1 MTGDTIRDRGVDASL
16 LAADGRG
23 WCSND
28 RRDVVKRGG

>member
-1 MTGDTIRDRGVDASL
+1 VTGKGMPNL

-28 RRDVVKRGG
+28 RGDVVKKAGERGR